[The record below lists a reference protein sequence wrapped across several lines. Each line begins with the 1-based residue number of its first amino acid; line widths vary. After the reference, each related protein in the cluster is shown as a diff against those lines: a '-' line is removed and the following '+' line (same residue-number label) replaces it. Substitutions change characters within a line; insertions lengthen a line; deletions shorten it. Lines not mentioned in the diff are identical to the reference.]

1 MGTSAPRSCLPRSF
15 VCLRNTTGSW
25 PPCLPSGFLWPPASH
40 GTEVGG
46 AAGRKRHAGA
56 GPPVPPS
63 SSHLAAAPPLRPR
76 PEMRSER
83 DARAGRLGPASGGL
97 WRWLRQRVRGSG
109 NERVGVLGVGAS
121 GDPGSGPGGT
131 DRGAS
136 RGRQRL
142 AGAGEG
148 GGPWFSGPISPRGFR
163 AICQVTVT
171 FSLPYF
177 LALWGLATA

>member
-1 MGTSAPRSCLPRSF
+1 M
-15 VCLRNTTGSW
+15 
-25 PPCLPSGFLWPPASH
+25 
-40 GTEVGG
+40 
-46 AAGRKRHAGA
+46 
-56 GPPVPPS
+56 PPS

-83 DARAGRLGPASGGL
+83 EARAGRLGPASGGL

-148 GGPWFSGPISPRGFR
+148 GGPWFSGPISPRIRGMRVSGHLPGGSHFLSSLLSGSLGAGDSVR
-163 AICQVTVT
+163 AWCPEVWSPSSSGAGPGSWWGEPFETHF
-171 FSLPYF
+171 FSPNRY
-177 LALWGLATA
+177 GHIATPGTEGV